1 MLLSTKKY
9 SHNLKVELFY
19 LVGMFRTL
27 SPGGSISVF
36 LRNLLQGGRRGSQA
50 IYKFA
55 TKGAGSLKSK
65 ISYQVK
71 AFSVLCLGRRR
82 PLGSLP
88 SLLSRAPQPPSLFS
102 RAPQPPG
109 ASPAS
114 LLTLLLASPSSSA
127 VIARGGSIRWI
138 SVVGVLI
145 HI

>member
-1 MLLSTKKY
+1 
-9 SHNLKVELFY
+9 
-19 LVGMFRTL
+19 MFRTL

-88 SLLSRAPQPPSLFS
+88 SLFS